1 MLLKDIITETIPPL
15 KASESGMKALQWM
28 HEFKVGHL
36 PVVDG
41 DEYLGVISE
50 DDIMDLSTPE
60 LQLAGHELR
69 MTRPI
74 LYDYQHV
81 YDAIRLVASLNL
93 TLAPVIDENEHF
105 VGVITLEEIIKRMS
119 EMIAINDPG
128 GILVFELNIN
138 DYSLAKIAHI
148 VESNDAK
155 VISAYVS
162 SIPDNSSMMELTI
175 KVNKENTSSLIQ
187 SFERFGYNVVA
198 TFQEKEH
205 LDDLK
210 DRFESF
216 MKFINI

>member
-1 MLLKDIITETIPPL
+1 MLLRDIISETVPPL
-15 KASESGMKALQWM
+15 KATESGMKALQWM

-41 DEYLGVISE
+41 DEYLGIISE
-50 DDIMDLSTPE
+50 EDILDLSTPE

-74 LYDYQHV
+74 LYDHQHI

-93 TLAPVIDENEHF
+93 TIAPVIDENEHF
-105 VGVITLEEIIKRMS
+105 IGVITLQEIIKRMS

-138 DYSLAKIAHI
+138 DYSLAKVAHI

-175 KVNKENTSSLIQ
+175 KVNKENTSSLVQ
-187 SFERFGYNVVA
+187 SFERFGYNVLA

-205 LDDLK
+205 LEDLRE
-210 DRFESF
+210 RFESF